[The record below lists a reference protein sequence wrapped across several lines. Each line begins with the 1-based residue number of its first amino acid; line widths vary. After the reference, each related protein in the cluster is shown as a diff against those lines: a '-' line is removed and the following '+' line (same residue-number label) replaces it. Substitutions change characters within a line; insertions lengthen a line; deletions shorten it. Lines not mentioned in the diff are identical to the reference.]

1 MLLPVSRAISR
12 AADPAKAAAALR
24 DEIVSIQYRLGKS

>member
-12 AADPAKAAAALR
+12 AENPAKATAELR
-24 DEIVSIQYRLGKS
+24 DEIINIQYQMSKR